1 MSPAAPDIATAAATT
16 TPTTATTTGH
26 GASRAGR
33 TRLLRRL
40 RLLLLLRARL
50 RHCRLGGPLLLL
62 LLLLLLLCWRA
73 VVEIGRLLRRRGLLR
88 HLSLRLVLLIHRMN
102 GLLRRR
108 LLRRLRLRRR
118 RRLLLLRL
126 CIQHLRGD
134 GTFPTHMG
142 ERPDCGCSRLQQ
154 PSDTS
159 ALCTTPRRQ
168 IPMRGR
174 CEQGQSGSTRCRAQ
188 SRQTLAHASS

>member
-1 MSPAAPDIATAAATT
+1 MCPATPGVAAATT
-16 TPTTATTTGH
+16 TTTTGH

-62 LLLLLLLCWRA
+62 LLLLLCWRA
-73 VVEIGRLLRRRGLLR
+73 VVEIGRLLLRSGLLR

-142 ERPDCGCSRLQQ
+142 ERPDCGCSRLQR
-154 PSDTS
+154 PSD
-159 ALCTTPRRQ
+159 
-168 IPMRGR
+168 M
-174 CEQGQSGSTRCRAQ
+174 
-188 SRQTLAHASS
+188 